1 MLSYLDCKEKKTRVL
16 PRLPPKILS
25 GSLSVSFYFAPDNK
39 SQIKVQWS
47 SNLSELS
54 NFRMCLIS
62 LLPSIFESW
71 MKSEG
76 YDSGS
81 VSVFSEFEC
90 PTIYLLM
97 LPTPFSV
104 VSTYTELNIKVACLL
119 FVF

>member
-1 MLSYLDCKEKKTRVL
+1 
-16 PRLPPKILS
+16 
-25 GSLSVSFYFAPDNK
+25 
-39 SQIKVQWS
+39 
-47 SNLSELS
+47 
-54 NFRMCLIS
+54 
-62 LLPSIFESW
+62 

-104 VSTYTELNIKVACLL
+104 VSTDTELNIKVASLL